1 MSALYLCVDMF
12 CINERCLKRAAQIDS
27 VAGQASGRLWPLT
40 SLCYFS
46 PLQNKLCHT
55 SAPNIT
61 WSFPLPTPYSV
72 SSIKSLMD
80 VLALCHFDDSILIC
94 LCWIAERRGGG
105 EGILQVRTGALTVWS
120 WSDTGEGVFFFFLFS
135 HDVDPKGWSWSG
147 HLAGEPGLTSLTWKP
162 PRLSLYIS
170 DA

>member
-1 MSALYLCVDMF
+1 MNASKNTHPFPHLNKNESQILIMITFNHNASRMHIHQNRCMQGEVQIKGVVTIARRERSMSALYLCVDMF

-55 SAPNIT
+55 SAHNIT
-61 WSFPLPTPYSV
+61 CSFPLPTPYSV

-94 LCWIAERRGGG
+94 LCWITERRGGWRG
-105 EGILQVRTGALTVWS
+105 YLTG
-120 WSDTGEGVFFFFLFS
+120 
-135 HDVDPKGWSWSG
+135 
-147 HLAGEPGLTSLTWKP
+147 
-162 PRLSLYIS
+162 
-170 DA
+170 